1 MTFIYALLWKT
12 EIENLFK
19 FQNNVNYAMNI
30 FWKIK
35 KDKELRTLEIVLL

>member
-1 MTFIYALLWKT
+1 MYALLWKT

-19 FQNNVNYAMNI
+19 FQNNVNYTMNI
-30 FWKIK
+30 FWEIK